1 VVRFDEE
8 KAICLRS
15 ISFLS
20 SVQFFKTCLDKIFCV
35 YPKGIFEVFTVHDD
49 GNLYCSDGIESNDHE
64 DNIVSLDFDEK
75 RRMIMTAAL
84 DQRVKMWTFN
94 KQLLL
99 QITSNEPIDSAIFGN
114 GLDVLLAQSK
124 KLSLLQIRQFDLS
137 VNEIE

>member
-1 VVRFDEE
+1 
-8 KAICLRS
+8 
-15 ISFLS
+15 
-20 SVQFFKTCLDKIFCV
+20 
-35 YPKGIFEVFTVHDD
+35 VHDD